1 MRFLHPGN
9 LHWFWLAL
17 IPIAL
22 WLFRRKAKRMPVS
35 TLLFFRSLAREHQ
48 EFIEVFVRCRGNIK
62 EVERDLGVSYPT
74 VRARLEDTI
83 RALGYEVTP
92 PADEGETRKLLNDIS
107 EGRLSVDEALRQIR
121 KR

>member
-1 MRFLHPGN
+1 MPESLSICPVCGET
-9 LHWFWLAL
+9 LT
-17 IPIAL
+17 IAKL
-22 WLFRRKAKRMPVS
+22 RCRGCGTGMEGDFTPSKLG
-35 TLLFFRSLAREHQ
+35 SLSREHQ
-48 EFIEVFVRCRGNIK
+48 EFIEVFLRCRGNIK

-83 RALGYEVTP
+83 RALGYEVAP